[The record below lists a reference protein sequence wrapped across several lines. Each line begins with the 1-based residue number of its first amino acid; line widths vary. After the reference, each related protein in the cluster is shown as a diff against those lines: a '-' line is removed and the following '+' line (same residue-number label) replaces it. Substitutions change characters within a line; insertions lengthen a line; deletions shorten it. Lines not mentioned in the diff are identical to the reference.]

1 MEILQVEDVVKVKH
15 IPVLDLEFVKHKVS
29 RVNAHHVKLGIAIL
43 RGRTFRFK
51 FLILES

>member
-29 RVNAHHVKLGIAIL
+29 RVNVKFRIAIL

-51 FLILES
+51 F